1 MNPVA
6 EQVLDYARGVWR
18 RRLIGL
24 VVAWIIAVGG
34 AVVVFVM
41 PDQYEATARLYVDTQ
56 SVLKPLMSGLAVE
69 PNVQQRVGM
78 LSRTLLSR
86 PNMEKLVRM
95 ADLDLNAQTQEQ
107 KDALI
112 DGLIKNIDLKGGADN
127 LYSIKFRDANSDQ
140 ARKVVDGL
148 LSIFVE
154 AGLGGKRKDTEKA
167 QQFISQQI
175 QDYERRLQE
184 SERRLKEFKLKNLTA
199 IGGGADA
206 LTSMIALEE
215 QLSTA
220 KIELR
225 SAIESRDVIKREL
238 KGEEPVFV
246 PEAFA
251 VGSVRVRRRSRSRN
265 WIRASK
271 PSRRISTNFC
281 ASTRTNTPT
290 WSARSVSWPISR
302 TSARNRRTRSR
313 RRAPRWGRRIR
324 RETANLDRNPV
335 FQQLKLSATEAD
347 ATVASLTARVKE
359 LESRYNQ
366 IKTTA
371 RMRPEIEEEL
381 IQLNRDYQVQKQNYD
396 SLIARRESAMMTSQM
411 EQTTGVADFRVID
424 PPRVSPKP
432 VAPNR
437 FLLMPVVLALSLAA
451 GIFASFAYSQ
461 VFPGGPYLQGLAAA
475 HAVPGARIALASG
488 DGSHHARPEASFLD
502 LLQRAFG
509 PVGFLRSG
517 FRPVDADGTCGLA

>member
-24 VVAWIIAVGG
+24 VVAWVIAVGG
-34 AVVVFVM
+34 AIVVFVM

-95 ADLDLNAQTQEQ
+95 ADLDLNAQTQDQ

-127 LYSIKFRDANSDQ
+127 LYSIKFRDSSSDQ

-246 PEAFA
+246 PDTLPSGPSSPSEI
-251 VGSVRVRRRSRSRN
+251 SVPELDTRIETLKKNLDELLRKYTDVHPDVVSTKRVLADLESQRKEQADAKQKA
-265 WIRASK
+265 RAALGPTDPK
-271 PSRRISTNFC
+271 KA
-281 ASTRTNTPT
+281 AS
-290 WSARSVSWPISR
+290 
-302 TSARNRRTRSR
+302 
-313 RRAPRWGRRIR
+313 
-324 RETANLDRNPV
+324 LDRNPV
-335 FQQLKLSATEAD
+335 FQQLKLSATDAE
-347 ATVASLTARVKE
+347 ATVASLSARVKE

-437 FLLMPVVLALSLAA
+437 FLLMPVVLALSLVA

-461 VFPGGPYLQGLAAA
+461 VFPAVHTSKGLRRLTQFPVLGSLSLQETAPIMRGRKLRSWIFFSGLSGLLAFFAAA
-475 HAVPGARIALASG
+475 FGLLMLMARAA
-488 DGSHHARPEASFLD
+488 
-502 LLQRAFG
+502 
-509 PVGFLRSG
+509 
-517 FRPVDADGTCGLA
+517 

>member
-24 VVAWIIAVGG
+24 VVAWVIAVGG
-34 AVVVFVM
+34 AVVVFLM

-127 LYSIKFRDANSDQ
+127 LYSIKFRDSSSDQ

-167 QQFISQQI
+167 QQFITQQI

-246 PEAFA
+246 PETGPTTPSGPSE
-251 VGSVRVRRRSRSRN
+251 VSVPELDTRIETLKKNLDELLRKYTEEHPDVVSTKRVLADLENQRKEQAEAKQKA
-265 WIRASK
+265 RAALGTTDPK
-271 PSRRISTNFC
+271 KA
-281 ASTRTNTPT
+281 AS
-290 WSARSVSWPISR
+290 
-302 TSARNRRTRSR
+302 
-313 RRAPRWGRRIR
+313 
-324 RETANLDRNPV
+324 LDRNPV
-335 FQQLKLSATEAD
+335 FQQLKLQATEAD
-347 ATVASLTARVKE
+347 AMVASLTARVKE
-359 LESRYNQ
+359 LDSRYNQ

-461 VFPGGPYLQGLAAA
+461 VFPAVHTSKGLRRLTQFPVLGSLSLQETAPIMRSRKLRSWIFFSGLSGLLAFFAAA
-475 HAVPGARIALASG
+475 FGLLMLMARAA
-488 DGSHHARPEASFLD
+488 
-502 LLQRAFG
+502 
-509 PVGFLRSG
+509 
-517 FRPVDADGTCGLA
+517 